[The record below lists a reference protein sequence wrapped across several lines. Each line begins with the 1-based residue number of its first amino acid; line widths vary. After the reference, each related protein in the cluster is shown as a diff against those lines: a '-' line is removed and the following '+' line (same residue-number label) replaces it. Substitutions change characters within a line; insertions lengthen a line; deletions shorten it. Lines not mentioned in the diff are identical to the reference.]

1 MVPRWIAWVVPV
13 VLAAGVSS
21 QADAGFISFIAQL
34 QTNTG
39 EFRITNLSDDGHQL
53 TGLNIQLGGNT
64 EFQVPPL
71 ALSGVTDDGAPLT
84 FSPTLAAGILN
95 KGTSAAFSFTGF
107 DPNDVWGFT
116 AGFVDRLDSSVAK
129 GADMNGALITATFS
143 NGQVLM
149 ATFNGAPANAN
160 SGRQSFTFLAD
171 AEATPSVLHS
181 PEPGSIVLLLM
192 GLATGGGVAV
202 LRRRRTSPLEST
214 PELGSS

>member
-1 MVPRWIAWVVPV
+1 MVRRSFLWVVPV

-39 EFRITNLSDDGHQL
+39 EFRVTNLSDDGYQL

-64 EFQVPPL
+64 EFKVPPL
-71 ALSGVTDDGAPLT
+71 ALISGTDDGAPLT
-84 FSPTLAAGILN
+84 FSPSLAASILD

-107 DPNDVWGFT
+107 DSNDVWGFT
-116 AGFVDRLDSSVAK
+116 AGFVNRESGAVAM

-149 ATFNGAPANAN
+149 ATFNGAPAGAT
-160 SGRQSFTFLAD
+160 STRQAFTFLAED
-171 AEATPSVLHS
+171 EATTPVVHS

-202 LRRRRTSPLEST
+202 LRRRRSSPLEST
-214 PELGSS
+214 PEPGST

>member
-21 QADAGFISFIAQL
+21 QADAGFISFIAQIR
-34 QTNTG
+34 TNTG
-39 EFRITNLSDDGHQL
+39 EFQVTNLSDDGYQL

-71 ALSGVTDDGAPLT
+71 ALGGVTDDGAPLT

-95 KGTSAAFSFTGF
+95 EGTSAAFSFTGF

-116 AGFVDRLDSSVAK
+116 TGFVDRQSGAVAM

-149 ATFNGAPANAN
+149 ATFNGSPAD
-160 SGRQSFTFLAD
+160 STSTRQSFTFLAE
-171 AEATPSVLHS
+171 AEATPVVHS

-192 GLATGGGVAV
+192 GLASGGGVAV
-202 LRRRRTSPLEST
+202 LRRRRLSPLEST
-214 PELGSS
+214 PDLGSS